1 MNNIIVGV
9 MVALIIGV
17 VIFAMIAT
25 RNKDDDKE
33 NKDDK

>member
-9 MVALIIGV
+9 MAALIIGI

-25 RNKDDDKE
+25 RNKDDDEE